1 MDGSY
6 GIKMNYVAD
15 LRIYKQDQINWDDI
29 IQGNLSL
36 DDVDS
41 EQTEKT
47 TKSDDEG
54 NYEIYVIP
62 GKYDFYAE
70 RQGFL
75 VVFFL
80 LFFHMVFLY
89 VFCMFFVFLAFLL
102 LL

>member
-6 GIKMNYVAD
+6 GITMNYLAD

-29 IQGNLSL
+29 IPGNLSL
-36 DDVDS
+36 DDVDR

-75 VVFFL
+75 FCLFVVLFIDSLSCVFFYCYC
-80 LFFHMVFLY
+80 FI
-89 VFCMFFVFLAFLL
+89 
-102 LL
+102 